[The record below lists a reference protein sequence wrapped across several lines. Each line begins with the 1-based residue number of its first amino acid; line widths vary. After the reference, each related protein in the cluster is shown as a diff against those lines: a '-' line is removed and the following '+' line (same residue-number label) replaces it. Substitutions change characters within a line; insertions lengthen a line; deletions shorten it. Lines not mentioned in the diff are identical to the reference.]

1 MSKSDLVTAYLAL
14 DEVYRRTTRLARVA
28 RDQDVAVGK
37 VEREA
42 ERILKN
48 EEEARA
54 AFARRLQART
64 EAEDRLARME
74 KYDPGVGFLGY
85 RSPARRRLHD
95 MRSAVAE
102 HARAAQVARE
112 RQELAVAAAKR
123 TRAAL
128 STARARRNRWAEA
141 QPDRVDLRTLELEL
155 SGLTGRKTFLLHS
168 ISEADIDEAVMQN
181 RVTEKEARRIRQA
194 LRSRGRDDFER

>member
-1 MSKSDLVTAYLAL
+1 MSKTDLVTAYLAL
-14 DEVYRRTTRLARVA
+14 EEVYRRTARQAHAV
-28 RDQDVAVGK
+28 RDQDAAIGK

-54 AFARRLQART
+54 AYARRMQART
-64 EAEDRLARME
+64 EAEGRLARME
-74 KYDPGVGFLGY
+74 KYDPGIGFLGY

-95 MRSAVAE
+95 MRAAVTE
-102 HARAAQVARE
+102 HARAAQVAQE

-128 STARARRNRWAEA
+128 TAARARHNRWAEA
-141 QPDRVDLRTLELEL
+141 QPDRVDPRTLDLEL
-155 SGLTGRKTFLLHS
+155 SGLSGRMTFLLRS
-168 ISEADIDEAVMQN
+168 IAEADIDEAVMKN
-181 RVTEKEARRIRQA
+181 RITENEARRVRQV
-194 LRSRGRDDFER
+194 